1 MDCFSKHDLNPRTCH
16 FSMKCKKGFERN
28 EKFLC
33 RKTLKNKSKL
43 KSNISNKEIL
53 NQPNINE
60 YQRLVKFIDSQNIS
74 DYMIL
79 IYTLLTYFKMS
90 NIKQKMKD
98 ISSKYDELTL
108 SLALKMRN
116 FVKNKVGNEYYP
128 TIDENKI
135 EISLFSKEILMK
147 IMYTTGDNLKDKKGN
162 NIPFVGKEYKS
173 LSNEKEYKS
182 LSNEKEYKSLSNE
195 KEYKS
200 LSDIKKEI
208 SYQQAGSIE
217 EKYKRLFPSTSKD
230 IHENNK
236 HYIEFLDKGTGIMLA
251 DNLFIKN
258 KMITLSSKLLKDYS
272 NPPQGWFISEK
283 YDGIRGI
290 WTGKE
295 LVARPVKKDGVLK
308 GKVFSYVPK
317 WFLNMLPLDVPL
329 DGELW
334 LGRGKF
340 QEVSGLSNYK
350 ISKKITVDYLDSIW
364 KNVKY
369 MVFDIPNHKG
379 SYLERQDTLKKCID
393 DLEIKH
399 GINNQIIYSQNEEIK
414 EKNDLEEYYKKYIEN
429 GAEGVIIREP
439 NSLYECK
446 RSKLMLKMKITND
459 NEAHVLEY
467 QLGTEGKYKGLLGS
481 LKCKLEN
488 GKVFNIGTGFSDIM
502 RKEYN
507 MKDSIHYIPLGSKIN
522 FAFMELTKEG
532 IPRHPVYRGIRTDV

>member
-53 NQPNINE
+53 NEPNINE

-79 IYTLLTYFKMS
+79 IYTLLTYFKVP

-98 ISSKYDELTL
+98 ISSKYDKLTL
-108 SLALKMRN
+108 SLVLKMRN

-135 EISLFSKEILMK
+135 ETSLLSKEILMK
-147 IMYTTGDNLKDKKGN
+147 MMYTTGDNLKDKKGN

>member
-28 EKFLC
+28 DKFLC

-53 NQPNINE
+53 NEPNINE
-60 YQRLVKFIDSQNIS
+60 YQRLVKFIDSQNIN

-79 IYTLLTYFKMS
+79 IYTLLTYFKVP
-90 NIKQKMKD
+90 NIKQKIKD
-98 ISSKYDELTL
+98 ISSKYDNLTL
-108 SLALKMRN
+108 SLVLKMRN

-128 TIDENKI
+128 IIDENKI
-135 EISLFSKEILMK
+135 ETSLLSKEILIKM
-147 IMYTTGDNLKDKKGN
+147 MYTTGDNLKDEKGN

-173 LSNEKEYKS
+173 LSE
-182 LSNEKEYKSLSNE
+182 
-195 KEYKS
+195 
-200 LSDIKKEI
+200 IKKEVSQKDDI
-208 SYQQAGSIE
+208 SV
-217 EKYKRLFPSTSKD
+217 KKTHHHLFPSNSKD
-230 IHENNK
+230 IHEKDK
-236 HYIEFLDKGTGIMLA
+236 HYIQFLDKGTGIILA
-251 DNLFIKN
+251 DNLFSKN
-258 KMITLSSKLLKDYS
+258 KMITLSNQLLKKYS
-272 NPPQGWFISEK
+272 NPPQGWFLSEK
-283 YDGIRGI
+283 YDGIRAI
-290 WTGKE
+290 WTGKN
-295 LVARPVKKDGVLK
+295 LVSRPVKKDGVLK
-308 GKVFSYVPK
+308 GKVFSYVPI
-317 WFLNMLPLDVPL
+317 WFLNMLPIDTPL
-329 DGELW
+329 DGEIW
-334 LGRGKF
+334 FGRGKF
-340 QEVSGLSNYK
+340 QEVSGLSNFK

-379 SYLERQDTLKKCID
+379 SFIERQDTLKKCIE
-393 DLEIKH
+393 DLDIKH

-414 EKNDLEEYYKKYIEN
+414 DINDLEDYYKKYIEN

-446 RSKLMLKMKITND
+446 RSKLMLKMKITDD
-459 NEAHVLEY
+459 NEAYVLDY

-488 GKVFNIGTGFSDIM
+488 GKIFSIGTGFNDIM